1 MMGDWV
7 RVKELNEKAPANI
20 HITLVGNKIDLDSRQ
35 VAREKAEASAKE
47 LGLQYF
53 EASAKENIG
62 ITELF
67 KAVAKQLPAQSG

>member
-1 MMGDWV
+1 M
-7 RVKELNEKAPANI
+7 
-20 HITLVGNKIDLDSRQ
+20 GNKIDLDSRQ

-67 KAVAKQLPAQSG
+67 KAVAKQLPSQSG